1 LRVILIAIFILLTTP
16 VSAHMVGRAAYL
28 RGEKLNVPE
37 PVSEETNR
45 DLT

>member
-1 LRVILIAIFILLTTP
+1 
-16 VSAHMVGRAAYL
+16 MVGRAAYL
-28 RGEKLNVPE
+28 RGEKLNAPE